1 MFILDTAMPRKKNW
15 RLSLAKKGNQS
26 RASIND
32 HGLVDPGHVNNR
44 SELDPTSDITVT
56 DTRPGGYYLVKKST
70 EFAFGRK

>member
-32 HGLVDPGHVNNR
+32 HGLVDPGHVNNM
-44 SELDPTSDITVT
+44 SELDPTSDITVNGHE
-56 DTRPGGYYLVKKST
+56 RGILP
-70 EFAFGRK
+70 R